1 MTVGAPPVKLSAES
15 LSTLEAIQNES
26 PQLDNKYFRNQMT
39 MKYLKDYIDGTF
51 RLNSF
56 PNCNIIRYNYN

>member
-1 MTVGAPPVKLSAES
+1 MNDSE
-15 LSTLEAIQNES
+15 
-26 PQLDNKYFRNQMT
+26 QLRNKYFRNQMT
-39 MKYLKDYIDGTF
+39 MKYLRDFIDNAF